1 MGLREDMNADMVSNH
16 LNPDEF
22 GEWVTYTPASGSAVR
37 ILGAYDEIPLSV
49 EMGVDV
55 QAIGNRP
62 RLIVRVVDLPTNS
75 PRKGDRVTL
84 EATAWHKAG
93 TWRVED
99 VGNDKLGHVELFLQG
114 PA

>member
-1 MGLREDMNADMVSNH
+1 MGLREDMETDLAACH

-22 GEWVTYTPASGSAVR
+22 GEWVDYVTASGSTSR

-49 EMGVDV
+49 ETGADV
-55 QAIGNRP
+55 PAIGHRP
-62 RLIVRVVDLPTNS
+62 RLIVRRVDLPANS
-75 PRKGDRVTL
+75 PRKGDRVVL
-84 EATAWHKAG
+84 AAGPWHKAG

-99 VGNDKLGHVELFLQG
+99 VGDDKLGHVELFLQG